1 MDTLAE
7 SLLLL
12 TKVNSNVVD
21 KIKELDNK
29 IDSVVIAAAKTVKPQ
44 TVTAKQKTTQP
55 ATAVKADAVDK
66 TIVRTVEKPKT
77 VIISDFTKEA
87 LNDLAGILGSKQ
99 VKAASGDGDKPEKSK
114 SGMKVLGWLA
124 AAAAT
129 YAVIKNFKVENIPGL
144 ISGLQ
149 KARKSVIKLTT
160 KMKTG
165 VNSIKN
171 GIKNV
176 KSFFTKSTNALK
188 KLIPKN
194 LKASITKSADA
205 AKAAVKN
212 LGSKIGS
219 VADDAINGLKSQ
231 MDNVATKMG
240 TFAKNLGTG
249 LKSITSKVGSMAG
262 LADDGAKSLA
272 AATTASAPK
281 ASAPKAAPPKKVGL
295 FSRAK
300 SAVSNVASKAKGAVV
315 KGATAVGNV
324 ASKAKGAVVKG
335 ATAVGNVASKAKGAV
350 VKGATAVKK
359 GGIDVAKKAFKTGV
373 AAFGGATKVGKMV
386 LKSPFLAPIV
396 EGIFTYKD
404 ITKAIAEYKQGEIDK
419 KELDKKV
426 GTRAIKGIG
435 GILGAAAGGT
445 AGAAALGTL
454 SFGLAAP
461 LGAIIGGIGGD
472 MAGRFLGGVIAD
484 VIGDKTDTFGKG
496 IVDSKFFKNK
506 MIAEPS
512 DQGPSTPSEGKES
525 LDSAL
530 AYSDSAEG
538 LLNPQEAS
546 RRVSAAEDPYNSK
559 KPVEIEDGIIT
570 KAGKLI
576 KPHKEDFLYAMKDG
590 GPLAN
595 AMSGDNKAA
604 EKNNEILEQFKSLTK
619 NLSIKQIE
627 LMEMNNKLLKS
638 IQGSLNEPSGSQGGT
653 MVTSNN
659 SNTTNVNFKSPG
671 LRDIQLNYG

>member
-12 TKVNSNVVD
+12 TKVNSKVVD

-29 IDSVVIAAAKTVKPQ
+29 IDSVVIANTKTVTPQ

-55 ATAVKADAVDK
+55 TTIVKADAVDK

-149 KARKSVIKLTT
+149 KARKSVTKLTT

-165 VNSIKN
+165 VNKIKN

-188 KLIPKN
+188 KLIPKS
-194 LKASITKSADA
+194 LKASITKSVDA

-272 AATTASAPK
+272 AATK

-295 FSRAK
+295 FSKAK
-300 SAVSNVASKAKGAVV
+300 SAVSNVASKAKGQVV
-315 KGATAVGNV
+315 KGATAV
-324 ASKAKGAVVKG
+324 S
-335 ATAVGNVASKAKGAV
+335 NVASKAKGAV

-359 GGIDVAKKAFKTGV
+359 GGIDVAKK
-373 AAFGGATKVGKMV
+373 
-386 LKSPFLAPIV
+386 
-396 EGIFTYKD
+396 
-404 ITKAIAEYKQGEIDK
+404 
-419 KELDKKV
+419 
-426 GTRAIKGIG
+426 
-435 GILGAAAGGT
+435 
-445 AGAAALGTL
+445 
-454 SFGLAAP
+454 SF
-461 LGAIIGGIGGD
+461 
-472 MAGRFLGGVIAD
+472 
-484 VIGDKTDTFGKG
+484 
-496 IVDSKFFKNK
+496 
-506 MIAEPS
+506 
-512 DQGPSTPSEGKES
+512 
-525 LDSAL
+525 
-530 AYSDSAEG
+530 
-538 LLNPQEAS
+538 
-546 RRVSAAEDPYNSK
+546 
-559 KPVEIEDGIIT
+559 
-570 KAGKLI
+570 
-576 KPHKEDFLYAMKDG
+576 
-590 GPLAN
+590 
-595 AMSGDNKAA
+595 
-604 EKNNEILEQFKSLTK
+604 
-619 NLSIKQIE
+619 
-627 LMEMNNKLLKS
+627 
-638 IQGSLNEPSGSQGGT
+638 
-653 MVTSNN
+653 
-659 SNTTNVNFKSPG
+659 
-671 LRDIQLNYG
+671 

>member
-335 ATAVGNVASKAKGAV
+335 ATAV
-350 VKGATAVKK
+350 KK

-638 IQGSLNEPSGSQGGT
+638 IQGSLNEPSESQGGT

>member
-12 TKVNSNVVD
+12 TKVNSKVVD

-29 IDSVVIAAAKTVKPQ
+29 IDSVVIANTKTVTPQ

-55 ATAVKADAVDK
+55 TTIVKADAVDK

-149 KARKSVIKLTT
+149 KARKSVTKLTT

-165 VNSIKN
+165 VNKIKN

-188 KLIPKN
+188 KLIPKS
-194 LKASITKSADA
+194 LKASITKSVDA

-231 MDNVATKMG
+231 IDNVATKMG

-272 AATTASAPK
+272 AATTAAAPKASAPK
-281 ASAPKAAPPKKVGL
+281 ASAPKAAPPKKVGF
-295 FSRAK
+295 FSKAK
-300 SAVSNVASKAKGAVV
+300 SAVSNVASKAKGQVV
-315 KGATAVGNV
+315 KGV
-324 ASKAKGAVVKG
+324 
-335 ATAVGNVASKAKGAV
+335 
-350 VKGATAVKK
+350 TAVKK
-359 GGIDVAKKAFKTGV
+359 GGVDVAKKAFKTGV
-373 AAFGGATKVGKMV
+373 KAFGGAAKVGKMV

-419 KELDKKV
+419 KELDKKI

-512 DQGPSTPSEGKES
+512 DQGSSTPSEGKES

-530 AYSDSAEG
+530 AYGDSAEG

-638 IQGSLNEPSGSQGGT
+638 IQGSLDESPKSGNGT
-653 MVTSNN
+653 VVTSNN

-671 LRDIQLNYG
+671 LRDIQLTYG

>member
-1 MDTLAE
+1 
-7 SLLLL
+7 
-12 TKVNSNVVD
+12 
-21 KIKELDNK
+21 
-29 IDSVVIAAAKTVKPQ
+29 
-44 TVTAKQKTTQP
+44 
-55 ATAVKADAVDK
+55 
-66 TIVRTVEKPKT
+66 
-77 VIISDFTKEA
+77 
-87 LNDLAGILGSKQ
+87 
-99 VKAASGDGDKPEKSK
+99 
-114 SGMKVLGWLA
+114 
-124 AAAAT
+124 
-129 YAVIKNFKVENIPGL
+129 
-144 ISGLQ
+144 
-149 KARKSVIKLTT
+149 
-160 KMKTG
+160 
-165 VNSIKN
+165 
-171 GIKNV
+171 
-176 KSFFTKSTNALK
+176 
-188 KLIPKN
+188 
-194 LKASITKSADA
+194 
-205 AKAAVKN
+205 
-212 LGSKIGS
+212 
-219 VADDAINGLKSQ
+219 
-231 MDNVATKMG
+231 
-240 TFAKNLGTG
+240 
-249 LKSITSKVGSMAG
+249 MAG

-300 SAVSNVASKAKGAVV
+300 SAVS
-315 KGATAVGNV
+315 NV

>member
-1 MDTLAE
+1 M
-7 SLLLL
+7 
-12 TKVNSNVVD
+12 
-21 KIKELDNK
+21 
-29 IDSVVIAAAKTVKPQ
+29 
-44 TVTAKQKTTQP
+44 
-55 ATAVKADAVDK
+55 DK

-149 KARKSVIKLTT
+149 KARKSVTKLTT

-165 VNSIKN
+165 VNKIKN

-188 KLIPKN
+188 KLIPKS
-194 LKASITKSADA
+194 LKASITKSVDA

-272 AATTASAPK
+272 AATK

-295 FSRAK
+295 FSKAK
-300 SAVSNVASKAKGAVV
+300 SAVSNVASKAKGQVVKGATAVSNVASKAKNVVV

-324 ASKAKGAVVKG
+324 AGKAKDV
-335 ATAVGNVASKAKGAV
+335 V

-359 GGIDVAKKAFKTGV
+359 GGVAVAKKTFKAGV
-373 AAFGGATKVGKMV
+373 KAFGGAAKVGKMV

-530 AYSDSAEG
+530 AYGDSAEG

>member
-12 TKVNSNVVD
+12 TKVNSKVVD

-29 IDSVVIAAAKTVKPQ
+29 IDSIVIASTKTVTPQ
-44 TVTAKQKTTQP
+44 TVNTKQKTTQP
-55 ATAVKADAVDK
+55 TTIVKADAVDK
-66 TIVRTVEKPKT
+66 TIVKTVEKPKT

-87 LNDLAGILGSKQ
+87 LNDLAGVLGSKQ
-99 VKAASGDGDKPEKSK
+99 VQEVADGGDKPEKSK

-129 YAVIKNFKVENIPGL
+129 YAIIKNFKLENIPGL
-144 ISGLQ
+144 IKGLQ
-149 KARKSVIKLTT
+149 GAGKQITKLKGRISKSFT
-160 KMKTG
+160 KMKDA
-165 VNSIKN
+165 
-171 GIKNV
+171 
-176 KSFFTKSTNALK
+176 FK
-188 KLIPKN
+188 KIVPKN
-194 LKASITKSADA
+194 LQNTITKNIDKFKTKSKALFSKVA
-205 AKAAVKN
+205 SKITSGIKSVGAKAAGLAKN
-212 LGSKIGS
+212 LGSKAIETLTERMSAFGS
-219 VADDAINGLKSQ
+219 KIKTVLNSVKTA
-231 MDNVATKMG
+231 VTK
-240 TFAKNLGTG
+240 TISSTTSSVDEIAKGMKGVPAPKPTG
-249 LKSITSKVGSMAG
+249 ASG
-262 LADDGAKSLA
+262 
-272 AATTASAPK
+272 SAPK
-281 ASAPKAAPPKKVGL
+281 PTGASGSAPKPTGASSAASGAAPKKVGW
-295 FSRAK
+295 FSKAK
-300 SAVSNVASKAKGAVV
+300 SAVGDVASKAKSAVGDVASKAKGQ
-315 KGATAVGNV
+315 
-324 ASKAKGAVVKG
+324 
-335 ATAVGNVASKAKGAV
+335 V

-373 AAFGGATKVGKMV
+373 KAFGGAAKVGKMV

-419 KELDKKV
+419 KELDKKI

-435 GILGAAAGGT
+435 GIIGAATGGT
-445 AGAAALGTL
+445 LGAAALGTL

-512 DQGPSTPSEGKES
+512 DQGSSTPSEGKES

-530 AYSDSAEG
+530 AYGDSAEG

-619 NLSIKQIE
+619 SLSIKQIE

-638 IQGSLNEPSGSQGGT
+638 IQGSLDESPKSGNGT
-653 MVTSNN
+653 VVTSNN

-671 LRDIQLNYG
+671 LRDIQLTYG

>member
-12 TKVNSNVVD
+12 TKVNSKVVD

-29 IDSVVIAAAKTVKPQ
+29 IDSVVIANTKTVTPQ

-55 ATAVKADAVDK
+55 TTIVKADAVDK

-194 LKASITKSADA
+194 LKALITKSADA

-272 AATTASAPK
+272 ATTASAPK
-281 ASAPKAAPPKKVGL
+281 ASAPKAAPPKKVGF
-295 FSRAK
+295 FSKAK
-300 SAVSNVASKAKGAVV
+300 SAVSNVASKAKGQVV
-315 KGATAVGNV
+315 KGV
-324 ASKAKGAVVKG
+324 
-335 ATAVGNVASKAKGAV
+335 
-350 VKGATAVKK
+350 TAVKK
-359 GGIDVAKKAFKTGV
+359 GGVDVAKKAFKTGV

-638 IQGSLNEPSGSQGGT
+638 IQGSLNEPSGSQGDT

>member
-12 TKVNSNVVD
+12 TKVKSKVVD

-29 IDSVVIAAAKTVKPQ
+29 IDSIVLVAAKTVKPQ

-55 ATAVKADAVDK
+55 TTIVKADAVDK

-194 LKASITKSADA
+194 LKALITKSADA

-281 ASAPKAAPPKKVGL
+281 AAPPKKASF

-300 SAVSNVASKAKGAVV
+300 STVSNVAGKAKGAVV
-315 KGATAVGNV
+315 KGATAVSNV
-324 ASKAKGAVVKG
+324 ASKAKDVVVKG
-335 ATAVGNVASKAKGAV
+335 ATAVGNVAGKAKDVV

-359 GGIDVAKKAFKTGV
+359 GGVAVAKKTFKAGV
-373 AAFGGATKVGKMV
+373 KAFGGAAKVGKMV

-435 GILGAAAGGT
+435 GIIGAAAGGT
-445 AGAAALGTL
+445 LGAAALGTL
-454 SFGLAAP
+454 SFGLAGP
-461 LGAIIGGIGGD
+461 IGAIIGGIGGD

-512 DQGPSTPSEGKES
+512 DQGSSTPSEGKES

>member
-66 TIVRTVEKPKT
+66 TIVKTVEKPKT

-300 SAVSNVASKAKGAVV
+300 SAVS
-315 KGATAVGNV
+315 NV

>member
-12 TKVNSNVVD
+12 TKVNSKVVD

-29 IDSVVIAAAKTVKPQ
+29 IDSIVIASTKTVTPQ
-44 TVTAKQKTTQP
+44 TVNTKQKTTQP
-55 ATAVKADAVDK
+55 TTIVKADAVDK
-66 TIVRTVEKPKT
+66 TIVKTVEKPKT

-87 LNDLAGILGSKQ
+87 LNDLAGVLGSKQ
-99 VKAASGDGDKPEKSK
+99 VQEVADGGDKPEKSK

-129 YAVIKNFKVENIPGL
+129 YAIIKNFKLENIPGL
-144 ISGLQ
+144 IKGLQ
-149 KARKSVIKLTT
+149 GAGKQITKLKGRISKSFT
-160 KMKTG
+160 KMKDA
-165 VNSIKN
+165 
-171 GIKNV
+171 
-176 KSFFTKSTNALK
+176 FK
-188 KLIPKN
+188 KIVPKN
-194 LKASITKSADA
+194 LQNTITKNIDKFKTKSKALFSKVA
-205 AKAAVKN
+205 SKITSGIKSVGAKAAGLAKN
-212 LGSKIGS
+212 LGSKAIETLTERMSAFGS
-219 VADDAINGLKSQ
+219 KIKTVLNSVKTA
-231 MDNVATKMG
+231 VTK
-240 TFAKNLGTG
+240 TISSTTSSVDEIAKGMKGVPAPKPTG
-249 LKSITSKVGSMAG
+249 ASG
-262 LADDGAKSLA
+262 
-272 AATTASAPK
+272 SAPK
-281 ASAPKAAPPKKVGL
+281 PTGASGSAPKPTGASSAASGAAPKKVGW
-295 FSRAK
+295 FSKAK
-300 SAVSNVASKAKGAVV
+300 SAVGDVASKAKSAVGDVASKAKGQ
-315 KGATAVGNV
+315 
-324 ASKAKGAVVKG
+324 
-335 ATAVGNVASKAKGAV
+335 V

-373 AAFGGATKVGKMV
+373 KAFGGAAKVGKMV

-419 KELDKKV
+419 KELDKKI

-484 VIGDKTDTFGKG
+484 VIGDKTDTFGKD

-512 DQGPSTPSEGKES
+512 DQGSSTPSEGKES

-530 AYSDSAEG
+530 AYGDSAEG

-638 IQGSLNEPSGSQGGT
+638 IQGSLDESPKSGNGT
-653 MVTSNN
+653 VVTSNN

-671 LRDIQLNYG
+671 LRDIQLTYG

>member
-300 SAVSNVASKAKGAVV
+300 SAVS
-315 KGATAVGNV
+315 NV

>member
-12 TKVNSNVVD
+12 TKVNSKVVD

-29 IDSVVIAAAKTVKPQ
+29 IDSIVIASTKTVTPQ

-55 ATAVKADAVDK
+55 TTIVKADAVDK

-149 KARKSVIKLTT
+149 KARKSVTKLTT

-165 VNSIKN
+165 VNKIKN

-188 KLIPKN
+188 KLIPKS
-194 LKASITKSADA
+194 LKASITKSVDA

-231 MDNVATKMG
+231 IDNVATKMG

-272 AATTASAPK
+272 AATTAAAPKASAPK

-295 FSRAK
+295 FSKAK
-300 SAVSNVASKAKGAVV
+300 SAVSNVASKAKGQVV
-315 KGATAVGNV
+315 KGV
-324 ASKAKGAVVKG
+324 
-335 ATAVGNVASKAKGAV
+335 
-350 VKGATAVKK
+350 TAVKK
-359 GGIDVAKKAFKTGV
+359 GGVDVAKKAFKTGV
-373 AAFGGATKVGKMV
+373 KAFGGAAKVGKMV

-419 KELDKKV
+419 KELDKKI

-512 DQGPSTPSEGKES
+512 DQGSSTPSEGKES

-530 AYSDSAEG
+530 AYGDSAEG